1 MTEADV
7 GALLVMDRVSLDR
20 DGSGDVDE
28 DELRAAPESGAIKG
42 IITERDYLRA
52 VALGNVRWN
61 TKVAEVM
68 TDFEANPDALVS
80 VTPDTSVLAAME
92 VMTCL
97 LYTSPSPR
105 DQRGSRMPSSA

>member
-80 VTPDTSVLAAME
+80 VTPDTSRASRRPPRTDPAARRWRAS
-92 VMTCL
+92 
-97 LYTSPSPR
+97 SPS
-105 DQRGSRMPSSA
+105 GTSSRRS